1 MCGDQCVMSTK
12 MYKSLR
18 PRWCAASSPQGS
30 RHCPRRGRQAGRSGA
45 SARTARSASGT
56 VRQLE
61 PRGRPT
67 PSAAIPTV
75 RKKYVIVLAAPW
87 AARPDRPSTG
97 CAEGRGVAT
106 SALPMCGA
114 SGTYEPL
121 SIYETPS
128 PVSYCILIAQHSSQ
142 LRSRSDV
149 WCVVSAVFH
158 TPEQASDLKP
168 TCARWYSAWRP
179 RQAPPRTPSLS
190 SLE

>member
-1 MCGDQCVMSTK
+1 MQRR
-12 MYKSLR
+12 R
-18 PRWCAASSPQGS
+18 PKAVGTVPGEAGRPGGPG
-30 RHCPRRGRQAGRSGA
+30 RRRGRRGRLP
-45 SARTARSASGT
+45 ARTT

-87 AARPDRPSTG
+87 AARPDRPSTVCENSHG
-97 CAEGRGVAT
+97 HGVPT
-106 SALPMCGA
+106 SALPPSNVGA

>member
-1 MCGDQCVMSTK
+1 

-45 SARTARSASGT
+45 SADGGRRGRLRSGT
-56 VRQLE
+56 VNSA

-97 CAEGRGVAT
+97 VRKLTGST
-106 SALPMCGA
+106 SALPNVGA

-128 PVSYCILIAQHSSQ
+128 PFSICILIAQHSSQ

>member
-1 MCGDQCVMSTK
+1 VQRR
-12 MYKSLR
+12 R
-18 PRWCAASSPQGS
+18 PKAVGTVPGE
-30 RHCPRRGRQAGRSGA
+30 AGRPGGPGRR
-45 SARTARSASGT
+45 RTARSASGT

-61 PRGRPT
+61 PRGRPST

-75 RKKYVIVLAAPW
+75 RKTYVIVLAAPW
-87 AARPDRPSTG
+87 AARPDRPSTV
-97 CAEGRGVAT
+97 CENSHGVPT
-106 SALPMCGA
+106 SALPPVLPMSNVGA

-128 PVSYCILIAQHSSQ
+128 PFSYCILIAQHSSQ